1 MAKVQKV
8 IQKVIEK
15 YDLNQ
20 KEAEAV
26 METMLKGEATSAQI
40 AAFMTAL
47 RLKGE
52 VITELVGMAKALAK
66 QAVKIKPLARD
77 RVDIVGTDWDLI
89 NTFNISTLAAFVAAG
104 AGISISKYCSR
115 SINDT
120 QGSADLLEGLGV
132 NLKNSPK
139 EVEKCINK
147 LGIGF
152 LVSEVFQ
159 PALQHTLPA
168 QKEIGIRTAFCLLET
183 LANPSAVNGIVLGVY
198 DPKLTTVIANVVRML
213 GFKRAFVVHGLEGLD
228 EISINGE
235 TRISELRQGIINT
248 YSVVPE
254 DFGMET
260 ASLNNLLSGSLAEN
274 VRMARVILSGKEN
287 SPRTDIVLL
296 NAAAAI
302 AASGKAATL
311 HEGLQLAHTSLFS
324 GQALAKLEAVIELT
338 KKTGATAKKTS
349 RTTKTTPLKKR
360 VKKKVVKKTVGAKTV
375 KKAKPV
381 SRRKK

>member
-1 MAKVQKV
+1 MQKV

-26 METMLKGEATSAQI
+26 MDVMLKGEATSAQI

-52 VITELVGMAKALAK
+52 VITEFVGMAKALNR
-66 QAVKIKPLARD
+66 QAVKIKPSARD

-104 AGISISKYCSR
+104 AGVTVSKYCAR
-115 SINDT
+115 SLNDT
-120 QGSADLLEGLGV
+120 HGSAELLDGLGV
-132 NLKNSPK
+132 NLKVSPK

-152 LVSEVFQ
+152 LASDIFQ
-159 PALQHTLPA
+159 PALLQTLPA

-183 LANPSAVNGIVLGVY
+183 LANPAAVNGIVLGVY
-198 DPKLTTVIANVVRML
+198 DPKLTTVVANTLRML
-213 GFKRAFVVHGLEGLD
+213 GFKRAFVVHGLEGID

-235 TRISELRQGIINT
+235 TRISELRHGTINT
-248 YSVVPE
+248 YSIVPE

-260 ASLNNLLSGSLAEN
+260 ASLNNLLSGTLAEN

-302 AASGKAATL
+302 AASDKAATL
-311 HEGLQLAHTSLFS
+311 HEGLQLAHSSLF
-324 GQALAKLEAVIELT
+324 GGKALAKLEAVIEFT
-338 KKTGATAKKTS
+338 KKTGGVKKTAAKTGAKISRTIKTKKTS
-349 RTTKTTPLKKR
+349 
-360 VKKKVVKKTVGAKTV
+360 VKKTAKVKSV
-375 KKAKPV
+375 KKAKPAP
-381 SRRKK
+381 RRKNKR